1 MVASTTVQSAA
12 RAMQVKN
19 AAEKRSV
26 RKLPPLES
34 PVIPDAD
41 SRSSASTG
49 SRKRSPASSGSAIG
63 SFERTSLIVFAQKMF
78 PYWSTY
84 NVGVPFIIKVQFH
97 QADHAFT
104 RLLNKPGPEVSRFV
118 QNLRDLLAQGL
129 RYPVRPNIFESPF
142 AIRQK
147 YIVAMANRIAGPPIP
162 NQNSGSVS
170 QSSRSGR
177 LTSAKLG
184 SKPRSKDPPPSLD

>member
-1 MVASTTVQSAA
+1 
-12 RAMQVKN
+12 MQVKN
-19 AAEKRSV
+19 AAAKRQV

-63 SFERTSLIVFAQKMF
+63 TFGRTSLIVFAQKMF

-129 RYPVRPNIFESPF
+129 RYPVRPNIFRFPSPF
-142 AIRQK
+142 
-147 YIVAMANRIAGPPIP
+147 NRPFAVDFIP
-162 NQNSGSVS
+162 NLAVTRSPDQQTRFRRK
-170 QSSRSGR
+170 QSS
-177 LTSAKLG
+177 
-184 SKPRSKDPPPSLD
+184 